1 MPPHESPENLVS
13 AGIGA
18 QEPVRDPRAP
28 AGFVTWTANGQPAPV
43 PPWLSDAVDADV
55 PIRQSGQPLR
65 LLVEGDLDV
74 LAIVPRLL
82 DSPGVGSAVLPA
94 TRAPDALRRRAW
106 PTVFGLGVADQ
117 ALLQALLKPADDLP
131 WVPTELVRVTD
142 VRTDPE
148 SVGLLAL
155 TVSPAEAISIVTAH
169 PCVASAVLCAAPEGL
184 PWDEVARQLA
194 QLRALTGAVASA
206 VTSEPVELLPAD
218 LYAMLRSLTHGHT
231 FDVALTHGLRR
242 DVVLVGEVAA
252 LNDSRLPDLFASRAR
267 QYHLDWE
274 RATVLPAPAP
284 PPVTPPMRGPGQ
296 PPGPILP
303 ETAPPDGQQE
313 QQGQEPVGAE
323 PEPAPPVPRSSPPAA
338 IDSLGGL
345 SEGAF
350 DSEHGEASTG
360 PHLEAEIE
368 KALAS
373 LEEVRLLQATV
384 NHSDGQFDSTGTF
397 PSLPNIW
404 RMGSNDIQVFLG
416 SREQDALAGGV
427 ITNAALGFAED
438 PELASVS
445 LTVEFVPLEPLGE
458 PQRAELVVPRTGRS
472 PDAAFSLELDKQT
485 TAVTARVV
493 VLHRNRV
500 LQTLILSGELFKPAA
515 LSQRLVLWQDL
526 AALDDRRPFDRA
538 FVLNHTD
545 TGKPVIATF
554 AKGTSTTITSTAE
567 IEAITGRIRASL
579 IAVASSK
586 GSVEDQRKTLITLA
600 VEGRSL
606 HGELRGYLGAIDNPQ
621 RLQIVTARPSWFLPL
636 EFVYDR
642 EAPDD
647 DAVLCQHWIADEDC
661 GAGCF
666 AADDDHSVI
675 CPQVFWGLSRVIERH
690 YVDATAQT
698 GTTFLVGAAPKRS
711 RRTLTVTKPVLGTSN
726 KVLPP
731 DVSAAAKALGATGGK
746 ALEPLAGWTEWEGA
760 IKAVNPDLLVLMPH
774 TDPKA
779 DTLEIAGKT
788 LVGGRIEPRY
798 VVAAADLHPVVLLF
812 GCDTG
817 GFTDNPA
824 GYAARFMRAK
834 AGVVFST
841 LTMVKGSQA
850 SAMSTRLA
858 GTLMTVGRTPLPMG
872 EVLRDF
878 RRESLRGGLLAALSI
893 TAYGDADWKV

>member
-1 MPPHESPENLVS
+1 MSTTMPPHESPESLVS
-13 AGIGA
+13 AGIGT

-28 AGFVTWTANGQPAPV
+28 AGFVTWTANSQPAPV
-43 PPWLSDAVDADV
+43 PPWLGDAVDADV

-65 LLVEGDLDV
+65 LLVEGDVDV

-106 PTVFGLGVADQ
+106 PTVFGLGVADH

-131 WVPTELVRVTD
+131 WVPTELVQVTD

-155 TVSPAEAISIVTAH
+155 TVNPAEAINIVTAH

-194 QLRALTGAVASA
+194 QLRALTGAVVSA
-206 VTSEPVELLPAD
+206 VTSQPAELFPAD

-242 DVVLVGEVAA
+242 DVVLVGEVAE

-267 QYHLDWE
+267 QYRLDWE
-274 RATVLPAPAP
+274 RATAQSAPVP
-284 PPVTPPMRGPGQ
+284 PPVTPPMRGPRQ

-303 ETAPPDGQQE
+303 EA
-313 QQGQEPVGAE
+313 A
-323 PEPAPPVPRSSPPAA
+323 PPAA

-368 KALAS
+368 EALAS

-384 NHSDGQFDSTGTF
+384 NHSDGLFNFDTGTF
-397 PSLPNIW
+397 PPEPNIW
-404 RMGSNDIQVFLG
+404 RMGSNDIRVFLG

-427 ITNAALGFAED
+427 VSNAALGFAED

-445 LTVEFVPLEPLGE
+445 LTVEFVPLEPLGK
-458 PQRAELVVPRTGRS
+458 PQRAEMVVPRTGRS
-472 PDAAFSLELDKQT
+472 PDAVFSLELDKQT
-485 TAVTARVV
+485 TAVTGRVV

-554 AKGTSTTITSTAE
+554 ARGTSTTITSTSE
-567 IEAITGRIRASL
+567 IEAITGRIRAAL

-586 GSVEDQRKTLITLA
+586 GSAEDQRKTLITLA

-647 DAVLCQHWIADEDC
+647 DAVVCPHWIAGEDC

-666 AADDDHSVI
+666 AADDDHAVI

-690 YVDATAQT
+690 YVDATAET
-698 GTTFLVGAAPKRS
+698 GTTFLVGAAPKRN
-711 RRTLTVTKPVLGTSN
+711 RRTLTVTKPVLGASE
-726 KVLPP
+726 KVRTR
-731 DVSAAAKALGATGGK
+731 DVSAASKALGATGGK

-779 DTLEIAGKT
+779 DTLEIAGRT

-850 SAMSTRLA
+850 SAMSTGLA
-858 GTLMTVGRTPLPMG
+858 GTLMAVGRTPLPMG

-878 RRESLRGGLLAALSI
+878 RRESLRGGLLAALSV

>member
-1 MPPHESPENLVS
+1 MPPHESPEDLVS
-13 AGIGA
+13 AGIGT

-43 PPWLSDAVDADV
+43 PPWLGDAVDADV
-55 PIRQSGQPLR
+55 PIRESGQPLR
-65 LLVEGDLDV
+65 LLVQGDLDV

-82 DSPGVGSAVLPA
+82 DSPAVGSAVLPA

-106 PTVFGLGVADQ
+106 PTVFGLGVADH
-117 ALLQALLKPADDLP
+117 ALLQALLKPAEDLP
-131 WVPTELVRVTD
+131 WVPSELVRVTD

-155 TVSPAEAISIVTAH
+155 TAYPAEAISIVTAH

-184 PWDEVARQLA
+184 AWDEIARQLA

-206 VTSEPVELLPAD
+206 VTRQPAELLPAN

-242 DVVLVGEVAA
+242 DVILVGEVAE

-267 QYHLDWE
+267 QYRLDWE
-274 RATVLPAPAP
+274 RATVQSAPAP
-284 PPVTPPMRGPGQ
+284 PPATPPMRGPGQ

-303 ETAPPDGQQE
+303 ETAPP
-313 QQGQEPVGAE
+313 
-323 PEPAPPVPRSSPPAA
+323 AA
-338 IDSLGGL
+338 IDSLGEL
-345 SEGAF
+345 REGAF

-368 KALAS
+368 EALAS

-384 NHSDGQFDSTGTF
+384 NHSDGLFDFDTGRF
-397 PSLPNIW
+397 PPEPNIW
-404 RMGSNDIQVFLG
+404 RMGSNDIRVFLG

-427 ITNAALGFAED
+427 VTNAALGFADD

-445 LTVEFVPLEPLGE
+445 LTVEFLPLEPLGV

-472 PDAAFSLELDKQT
+472 PDTVFSLELDRHT

-545 TGKPVIATF
+545 TGKPAIATF

-567 IEAITGRIRASL
+567 IEAITGRIRSAL
-579 IAVASSK
+579 IAVASGK
-586 GSVEDQRKTLITLA
+586 GSAEDQRRTLITLA

-642 EAPDD
+642 EAPDE
-647 DAVLCQHWIADEDC
+647 DAVLCPRWIAGEDC
-661 GAGCF
+661 GARCF

-690 YVDATAQT
+690 YVDATAET
-698 GTTFLVGAAPKRS
+698 GTTFLVGAAPKRN
-711 RRTLTVTKPVLGTSN
+711 RRTLTVTKPVLGASE
-726 KVLPP
+726 KVRTP
-731 DVSAAAKALGATGGK
+731 DVSAASKALGATGGK
-746 ALEPLAGWTEWEGA
+746 ALEPLAGWKEWEGA
-760 IKAVNPDLLVLMPH
+760 IKAVKPDLLVLMPH

-798 VVAAADLHPVVLLF
+798 VVAAADVHPVVLLF

-850 SAMSTRLA
+850 SAMSTELA

-878 RRESLRGGLLAALSI
+878 RKESLRGGLLAALSV